1 MPRYKYFCKDCDTH
15 FMVFHSMSEK
25 QEQCVQ
31 CLGNN
36 IVKSVTTPS
45 FIENKNTKEKVGTAT
60 IRHIEE
66 SRETLKQQIKEA
78 KEEEYEPS

>member
-1 MPRYKYFCKDCDTH
+1 MI
-15 FMVFHSMSEK
+15 EK
-25 QEQCVQ
+25 E
-31 CLGNN
+31 G
-36 IVKSVTTPS
+36 
-45 FIENKNTKEKVGTAT
+45 NKNTKEKVGTAT